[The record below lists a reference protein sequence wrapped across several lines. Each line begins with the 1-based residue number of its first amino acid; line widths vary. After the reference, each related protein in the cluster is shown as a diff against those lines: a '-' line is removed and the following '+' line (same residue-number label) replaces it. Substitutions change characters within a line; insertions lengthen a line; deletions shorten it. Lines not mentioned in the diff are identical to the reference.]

1 MKALALPLLL
11 IALPAHAD
19 SQVWL
24 DAYGGHLLEEEAG
37 LSLSEDLL
45 FGPDTVASTSFDPD
59 SGTTGGFRVRAEMDP
74 MPMGVAFDIGVR
86 RTGVPQADLTLVP
99 VTLGVTLPSRLTLAR
114 SAQLGSLH
122 PTGLLGIT
130 ATGVDGTVNIGGI
143 NSEITD
149 NTWGGSGGR
158 PGVAAAL
165 GLEWRFTPRVA
176 VFTEYRYELLRFRL
190 EHTNDSL
197 FTTQY
202 LQTTGRVESQSVM
215 LGVSFRLFEQ
225 KKAEAAIPPA
235 PAEATE
241 P

>member
-1 MKALALPLLL
+1 MKALVLPLLL
-11 IALPAHAD
+11 LALPAHAD
-19 SQVWL
+19 SQAWL
-24 DAYGGHLLEEEAG
+24 DAYGGRLLEEKAG

-59 SGTTGGFRVRAEMDP
+59 SGTTGGFRLRAEVGP
-74 MPMGVAFDIGVR
+74 LPMGVAFDIGVR
-86 RTGVPQADLTLVP
+86 QTGSTQADLTLVP

-114 SAQLGSLH
+114 SAQFGSLH

-130 ATGVDGTVNIGGI
+130 ATGVDGSVNIGGI

-149 NTWGGSGGR
+149 NTWGGSAGR
-158 PGVAAAL
+158 PGLAAAL
-165 GLEWRFTPRVA
+165 GLEWRITPRFA

-202 LQTTGRVESQSVM
+202 LQTTGRIESHLVM

-225 KKAEAAIPPA
+225 KKAGTEAAPA
-235 PAEATE
+235 PVDASV

>member
-1 MKALALPLLL
+1 MKALALLLL
-11 IALPAHAD
+11 LLALPAHAD

-24 DAYGGHLLEEEAG
+24 DAYGGGLLEEKAG

-45 FGPDTVASTSFDPD
+45 LGPDTVTSTSFDPD
-59 SGTTGGFRVRAEMDP
+59 SGMTGGFRLRAEADAL
-74 MPMGVAFDIGVR
+74 PMGLAFDVGWRQTRVS
-86 RTGVPQADLTLVP
+86 QAELTLVP
-99 VTLGVTLPSRLTLAR
+99 VTLGVTLPSRLTLAH

-130 ATGVDGTVNIGGI
+130 ATGVDGTVNTGGI

-149 NTWGGSGGR
+149 NTWGGSTGR
-158 PGVAAAL
+158 PGLAAAL
-165 GLEWRFTPRVA
+165 GLEWRFTPRFA

-202 LQTTGRVESQSVM
+202 LQTTGRVESQLVM

-225 KKAEAAIPPA
+225 KVAAPLPA
-235 PAEATE
+235 PIA
-241 P
+241 PSRP